1 MEAYGSENYKTGD
14 WGQIGYTAP
23 GTKGSSSGEYSSTE
37 FGYTGKDGTWNAVA
51 KHKLDECLASS
62 DGWKLTA
69 TVKSEGDAA
78 AGEVHTADGGSAS
91 ECTALTPAFAKLI
104 K

>member
-23 GTKGSSSGEYSSTE
+23 GTKGASSGQYASTE
-37 FGYTGKDGTWNAVA
+37 FDYTGADATWEATA
-51 KHKLDECLASS
+51 KHKLDECLSTSA
-62 DGWKLTA
+62 GWKLTA
-69 TVKSEGDAA
+69 TVASEGQGN
-78 AGEVHTADGGSAS
+78 AGEVHTQDGGSAS
-91 ECTALTPAFAKLI
+91 ECVALTPAFSKLI